1 MGICT
6 TVFNFLFQC
15 NNVRRKK
22 DGGVNF
28 GVWRSNNDV
37 GIGRQFGK
45 NIVRNLKCC
54 DRWWSVKDLL
64 EEYGILIIS
73 IVAIGVLVVFL
84 PKLKY
89 LYEVAGNVF
98 LNMIG
103 G

>member
-1 MGICT
+1 M
-6 TVFNFLFQC
+6 
-15 NNVRRKK
+15 
-22 DGGVNF
+22 
-28 GVWRSNNDV
+28 
-37 GIGRQFGK
+37 
-45 NIVRNLKCC
+45 
-54 DRWWSVKDLL
+54 KDLL